1 MAGKRSYGD
10 PCGIARA
17 LDVVGERW
25 ALLVV
30 RELVL
35 GPQRFTD
42 LRAHLPGIA
51 TDVLSQRLRQL
62 EQAGVLHQV
71 ALPSPASGRA
81 YELTGRGRELEPV
94 LHALGR
100 WGSRQG
106 LEAAR
111 HEMTVDAFGVAL
123 STVFDPARAR
133 GLDAT
138 VALVVGGDAL
148 VAEVHD
154 GLFELRRGV
163 AEQPHARI
171 EGTVGG
177 LREVLWR
184 GRPLTDAEA
193 DGSVV
198 VGGLRS
204 VVRRFVTL
212 FPPPVPAQGPAPV
225 PAPVPAPA
233 AAPAPRGSEAPR

>member
-35 GPQRFTD
+35 GPKRFTD

-62 EQAGVLHQV
+62 ERAGVLRPI
-71 ALPSPASGRA
+71 ALPAPASGRA
-81 YELTGRGRELEPV
+81 YELTPRGRDLEPV

-100 WGSRQG
+100 WGSQEG
-106 LEAAR
+106 FEGVT
-111 HEMTVDAFGVAL
+111 HDMSVDAFAVAL
-123 STVFDPARAR
+123 STVFDAGRAD
-133 GLDAT
+133 GLDVT
-138 VALVVGGDAL
+138 LALVFDGDPL

-154 GLFELRRGV
+154 DALTIRRGR
-163 AEQPHARI
+163 AEQPAARI
-171 EGTVGG
+171 ESSVAA

-184 GRPLTDAEA
+184 GRSLTDAEA
-193 DGSVV
+193 EGSVS

-204 VVRRFVTL
+204 VVRRFVKL
-212 FPPPVPAQGPAPV
+212 FPPPVPA
-225 PAPVPAPA
+225 
-233 AAPAPRGSEAPR
+233 RTSN

>member
-51 TDVLSQRLRQL
+51 TDVLTQRLRQL
-62 EQAGVLHQV
+62 ELAGVLRPV
-71 ALPSPASGRA
+71 TLPPPAAGHA
-81 YELTGRGRELEPV
+81 YELTGRGHDLEPV

-100 WGSRQG
+100 WGSQEG
-106 LEAAR
+106 FQAAR

-123 STVFDPARAR
+123 STVFDPDRAH
-133 GLDAT
+133 GLDA
-138 VALVVGGDAL
+138 VLALVVDGDAL
-148 VAEVHD
+148 VADVHD
-154 GLFELRRGV
+154 GVLELRRGQ
-163 AEQPHARI
+163 AEHPHARLA
-171 EGTVGG
+171 GSVAA

-184 GRPLTDAEA
+184 GRSLTDAEA

-204 VVRRFVTL
+204 VVRRFVQL
-212 FPPPVPAQGPAPV
+212 FPPPVPPGAGRP
-225 PAPVPAPA
+225 
-233 AAPAPRGSEAPR
+233 

>member
-1 MAGKRSYGD
+1 MAGKRAYDD

-35 GPQRFTD
+35 GPKRFTD
-42 LRAHLPGIA
+42 LRTGLRGVS
-51 TDVLSQRLRQL
+51 TDVLAQRLRQL
-62 EQAGVLHQV
+62 EQAGVLRHV
-71 ALPSPASGRA
+71 TLPPPGATRA
-81 YELTGRGRELEPV
+81 YELTDRGHDLEPV

-100 WGSRQG
+100 WGGREP
-106 LEAAR
+106 LPAADR
-111 HEMTVDAFGVAL
+111 EMTVDAFAVAL

-138 VALVVGGDAL
+138 VALVVDGDPLA
-148 VAEVHD
+148 AEVHD
-154 GLFELRRGV
+154 GTLELRRGTPEHPQV
-163 AEQPHARI
+163 RI
-171 EGTVGG
+171 EGSVRA

-184 GRPLTDAEA
+184 GRPLAEAEA

-198 VGGLRS
+198 IGGLRL
-204 VVRRFVTL
+204 VVRRFLKV
-212 FPPPVPAQGPAPV
+212 FPAPL
-225 PAPVPAPA
+225 PRPA
-233 AAPAPRGSEAPR
+233 ATSSGQ

>member
-1 MAGKRSYGD
+1 
-10 PCGIARA
+10 
-17 LDVVGERW
+17 
-25 ALLVV
+25 
-30 RELVL
+30 
-35 GPQRFTD
+35 
-42 LRAHLPGIA
+42 
-51 TDVLSQRLRQL
+51 
-62 EQAGVLHQV
+62 V
-71 ALPSPASGRA
+71 ALPAPASGRA
-81 YELTGRGRELEPV
+81 YELADRGRELEPV

-100 WGSRQG
+100 WGSREG

-111 HEMTVDAFGVAL
+111 HEMSVDALAVAL

-133 GLDAT
+133 DLDAT
-138 VALVVGGDAL
+138 LALVVDDDPL

-154 GLFELRRGV
+154 GLLELRRGR

-171 EGTVGG
+171 EGTVAG

-212 FPPPVPAQGPAPV
+212 FPPPVPPPL
-225 PAPVPAPA
+225 P
-233 AAPAPRGSEAPR
+233 

>member
-42 LRAHLPGIA
+42 LKAHLPGIA
-51 TDVLSQRLRQL
+51 TDVLTQRLRQL
-62 EQAGVLHQV
+62 ETAGVLRPV
-71 ALPSPASGRA
+71 ALPPPASGRA
-81 YELTGRGRELEPV
+81 YELTDRGRDLEPV

-100 WGSRQG
+100 WGSQEG
-106 LEAAR
+106 LAAAR

-123 STVFDPARAR
+123 ATVFDAERAR
-133 GLDAT
+133 GLDAEL
-138 VALVVGGDAL
+138 ALVVDGDTL
-148 VAEVHD
+148 VADVHD
-154 GLFELRRGV
+154 GVLQLRRGR
-163 AEQPHARI
+163 ADQPHARI
-171 EGTVGG
+171 EGSVAA

-184 GRPLTDAEA
+184 GRPLTEAEA
-193 DGSVV
+193 DGSVT

-204 VVRRFVTL
+204 VVRRFVQL
-212 FPPPVPAQGPAPV
+212 FPAPL
-225 PAPVPAPA
+225 
-233 AAPAPRGSEAPR
+233 PRGSEQPG

>member
-35 GPQRFTD
+35 GPKRFTD

-51 TDVLSQRLRQL
+51 TDVLSQRLRQV
-62 EQAGVLHQV
+62 ETAGILR
-71 ALPSPASGRA
+71 ATSLPSPASGAA
-81 YELTGRGRELEPV
+81 YELTPRGRGLEPV

-100 WGSRQG
+100 WGSQEG

-111 HEMTVDAFGVAL
+111 HEMSVDAFAVAL
-123 STVFDPARAR
+123 STVFDPRTAH

-138 VALVVGGDAL
+138 VVLDLDGDRIVAQVRDGALDVT
-148 VAEVHD
+148 
-154 GLFELRRGV
+154 RGQ
-163 AEQPHARI
+163 AEQPDARI
-171 EGTVGG
+171 ETSVAA

-184 GRPLTDAEA
+184 GRPLVEAEQ
-193 DGSVV
+193 DGSVAV
-198 VGGLRS
+198 HGLRT
-204 VVRRFVTL
+204 VVRKFLKLV
-212 FPPPVPAQGPAPV
+212 PPPV
-225 PAPVPAPA
+225 A
-233 AAPAPRGSEAPR
+233 A

>member
-35 GPQRFTD
+35 GPKRFTD
-42 LRAHLPGIA
+42 LRVHLPGIA

-62 EQAGVLHQV
+62 EAAGIVRP
-71 ALPSPASGRA
+71 ATLPPPASGRA
-81 YELTGRGRELEPV
+81 YELTERGHDLEPV

-100 WGSRQG
+100 WGSSES
-106 LEAAR
+106 LDAAR
-111 HEMTVDAFGVAL
+111 HDMTVDAFAVAL
-123 STVFDPARAR
+123 STVFDAAAA
-133 GLDAT
+133 GELEAT
-138 VALVVGGDAL
+138 VVLALDGDEV

-154 GLFELRRGV
+154 GTFEVRRGR
-163 AEQPHARI
+163 ADQPDARI
-171 EGTVGG
+171 ETTVAA

-198 VGGLRS
+198 VLGLRT
-204 VVRRFVTL
+204 VVRRFLTL
-212 FPPPVPAQGPAPV
+212 FPPPVPA
-225 PAPVPAPA
+225 
-233 AAPAPRGSEAPR
+233 RTSN

>member
-42 LRAHLPGIA
+42 LKAHLPGIA

-62 EQAGVLHQV
+62 EQAGVLRPV
-71 ALPSPASGRA
+71 ALPAPASGRA
-81 YELTGRGRELEPV
+81 YELSGRGRELEPV

-100 WGSRQG
+100 WGSREG

-111 HEMTVDAFGVAL
+111 HEMSVDAFAVAL

-133 GLDAT
+133 GLEAT
-138 VALVVGGDAL
+138 VALVVDDDPL

-154 GLFELRRGV
+154 GLLELRRGR

-171 EGTVGG
+171 EGTVAG

-184 GRPLTDAEA
+184 RRPLAEAEA

-212 FPPPVPAQGPAPV
+212 FPPPVPRESDSHG
-225 PAPVPAPA
+225 
-233 AAPAPRGSEAPR
+233 

>member
-1 MAGKRSYGD
+1 VAGKRSYGD

-42 LRAHLPGIA
+42 LRTHLPGIA

-62 EQAGVLHQV
+62 EGAGVLRPV
-71 ALPSPASGRA
+71 ALPAPASGRA
-81 YELTGRGRELEPV
+81 YELTDRGRDLEPV

-100 WGSRQG
+100 WGSREG
-106 LEAAR
+106 FATVT
-111 HEMTVDAFGVAL
+111 HGMSVDAFAVAL
-123 STVFDPARAR
+123 STVFDATRVV
-133 GLDAT
+133 GLDT
-138 VALVVGGDAL
+138 TLALVVDDDAL
-148 VAEVHD
+148 VAEVD
-154 GLFELRRGV
+154 QGRLEIRRGRP
-163 AEQPHARI
+163 ERPDARI
-171 EGTVGG
+171 EGSVAS

-184 GRPLTDAEA
+184 GRPLAEAEA
-193 DGSVV
+193 DGSVA

-204 VVRRFVTL
+204 VVRRFL
-212 FPPPVPAQGPAPV
+212 AAFPSPDPD
-225 PAPVPAPA
+225 
-233 AAPAPRGSEAPR
+233 RTSR

>member
-17 LDVVGERW
+17 LDVLGERW

-35 GPQRFTD
+35 GPKRFTD

-62 EQAGVLHQV
+62 ERAGVLSQTT
-71 ALPSPASGRA
+71 LPAPASGRA
-81 YELTGRGRELEPV
+81 YELTPRGRDLEPV

-100 WGSRQG
+100 WGSQEG
-106 LEAAR
+106 FQAVT
-111 HEMTVDAFGVAL
+111 HEMTVDAFAVAL
-123 STVFDPARAR
+123 ATVFDPGRSG
-133 GLDAT
+133 GLDA
-138 VALVVGGDAL
+138 AVVLDLGGDRV
-148 VAEVHD
+148 VAQIHD
-154 GLFELRRGV
+154 GTLEVRRGE
-163 AEQPHARI
+163 AEQPDARI
-171 EGTVGG
+171 ESSVAA

-184 GRPLTDAEA
+184 GRPLSDAES

-198 VGGLRS
+198 VHGLRTA
-204 VVRRFVTL
+204 VRRFL
-212 FPPPVPAQGPAPV
+212 KSFPPPIPARGPNP
-225 PAPVPAPA
+225 
-233 AAPAPRGSEAPR
+233 